1 MRESLTVRWVLL
13 CVCDD
18 WFCSWNDTAITV
30 SVPAGLDATVSV
42 SVLVVEQ
49 RVTKI
54 DALSYMRPVALG
66 IIDNMPLD
74 VVGGMMIRL
83 YAQQVRDGLI
93 WQLAYSD
100 VSCRVL
106 SLLFP

>member
-1 MRESLTVRWVLL
+1 
-13 CVCDD
+13 
-18 WFCSWNDTAITV
+18 V

-83 YAQQVRDGLI
+83 YAEQVRNELI
-93 WQLAYSD
+93 DRATRLLGCTLSYVLTV
-100 VSCRVL
+100 VSIETWNC
-106 SLLFP
+106 